1 MTLRRLAVLQ
11 WFGFLAGGVVWWGS
25 FLAGAGTSQAT
36 CNPGSGRWGI
46 PFDGV
51 ELALLVFAVVLIGS
65 AQAAAVAVFRA
76 TREVEED
83 EGPPHGRLHFFSIGA
98 MLGNTIFL
106 VIILLSMTAAIVDR
120 ACHQA

>member
-1 MTLRRLAVLQ
+1 AALQ
-11 WFGFLAGGVVWWGS
+11 WFAFLAGGVVWWRTCR
-25 FLAGAGTSQAT
+25 AGTGTSQAA

-46 PFDGV
+46 PFDAV
-51 ELALLVFAVVLIGS
+51 ELALLIFSVLLIVS
-65 AQAAAVAVFRA
+65 AQAASIAVFRA

-106 VIILLSMTAAIVDR
+106 VIMLLSITATIVDR
-120 ACHQA
+120 ACHQS